1 MVTCQS
7 QSWFKEIPEE
17 EERILAMFMAENAEP
32 QRTLADLIMQKIQE
46 KDSSGKEI
54 GCSWDL
60 RESSLSLVHVNLND
74 VIATC
79 KWLALSGKLY
89 HEASMIIPVI

>member
-46 KDSSGKEI
+46 KDSSGKET

-60 RESSLSLVHVNLND
+60 RESSLSLVHVILND
-74 VIATC
+74 VITTC

-89 HEASMIIPVI
+89 MKLLW

>member
-1 MVTCQS
+1 MFASCHFLVTCQS

-46 KDSSGKEI
+46 KDLSGKET

-60 RESSLSLVHVNLND
+60 RESSGLSIFHWFMSIWMTKLQ
-74 VIATC
+74 
-79 KWLALSGKLY
+79 LASD
-89 HEASMIIPVI
+89 